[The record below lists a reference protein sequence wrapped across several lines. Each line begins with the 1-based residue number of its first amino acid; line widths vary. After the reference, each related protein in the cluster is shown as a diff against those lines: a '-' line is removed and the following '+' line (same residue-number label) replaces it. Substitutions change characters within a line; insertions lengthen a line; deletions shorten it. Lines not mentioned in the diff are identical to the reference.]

1 MAKVGRPIKFLI
13 RLTSE
18 KRTRLEGMI
27 HCGNGAINS
36 ALKARILLKADVSEN
51 GSGWSDERI
60 AEALETS
67 LST

>member
-27 HCGNGAINS
+27 HCGKRRDKFGFES
-36 ALKARILLKADVSEN
+36 AD
-51 GSGWSDERI
+51 I
-60 AEALETS
+60 AQS
-67 LST
+67 